1 MKFKINFS
9 GYHRY
14 CYCQCMGPL
23 HHSTLDYYSYDQ
35 QNGVFFK
42 KLNLTYFDFCFPV
55 LIVFIFLVQKCF
67 ETKNPNS
74 YC

>member
-23 HHSTLDYYSYDQ
+23 HHSTLDYYAYDQ
-35 QNGVFFK
+35 QIGVFFL
-42 KLNLTYFDFCFPV
+42 KLNLT
-55 LIVFIFLVQKCF
+55 
-67 ETKNPNS
+67 
-74 YC
+74 